1 MGVYVFSWEKARRY
15 LMLDADDPQSSHDFG
30 KDVIPAMLGADEK
43 LVAYPFEGYWRDVG
57 TVESLWEAN
66 MDLLK
71 EDPPLNLG
79 DNSWKIYSRNPFM
92 PAALVGEES
101 VLDTCL
107 VPEGCELD
115 GEVEHSILFQGVQ
128 VDAGA
133 KVKDSIVMLSSR
145 IEPGAVVQRAILAED
160 VVVGAG
166 ATVGG
171 DGELC
176 VVGANA
182 TIMDG
187 ARVLPGQMVEPGAIV
202 EASPAEE
209 AQDE

>member
-1 MGVYVFSWEKARRY
+1 
-15 LMLDADDPQSSHDFG
+15 
-30 KDVIPAMLGADEK
+30 
-43 LVAYPFEGYWRDVG
+43 
-57 TVESLWEAN
+57 